1 MLFLIYEGYSVL
13 DENNFQ
19 LKKIKEEW
27 ERSLSILRA
36 EIGEATFKSW
46 FKNIQF
52 GQYSDNKLTLNV
64 PTRFMR
70 DWIESHYLERILAIL
85 SKEVSDIKSIT
96 IEVASLD
103 LTGKQEIQKQ
113 QDNKVGVSMKVS
125 ESLLD
130 HNSIGAPLDL
140 SLIHI

>member
-52 GQYSDNKLTLNV
+52 GQ
-64 PTRFMR
+64 
-70 DWIESHYLERILAIL
+70 
-85 SKEVSDIKSIT
+85 
-96 IEVASLD
+96 
-103 LTGKQEIQKQ
+103 
-113 QDNKVGVSMKVS
+113 
-125 ESLLD
+125 
-130 HNSIGAPLDL
+130 
-140 SLIHI
+140 